1 LGSIKKEKIKTCW
14 YSFWNKTAISKPV
27 VLHTS
32 VHLELGDLFINQF
45 YSEKHQT
52 QVIQVWV
59 LVKGNGSA
67 YAWKQVRN
75 WVHLRFFDSG

>member
-1 LGSIKKEKIKTCW
+1 
-14 YSFWNKTAISKPV
+14 
-27 VLHTS
+27 
-32 VHLELGDLFINQF
+32 VHLDLGDLFINQF

-67 YAWKQVRN
+67 YAWKQVQN
-75 WVHLRFFDSG
+75 WVCLGSFDSS